1 MTNKTPS
8 APDKRAKNEIIK
20 ENSNQLRGTLA
31 AGIVDVATGAISDDD
46 NLLLKFHGSYMQ
58 DDRDLRAERAK
69 KKLEKAYSFMIR
81 VRVPGGL
88 ATSAQ
93 WIAMDDIA
101 STYANKTLRLTTR
114 QAFQFHGVIKTNLKT
129 TMAAINASLLDTLAA
144 CGDVN
149 RNVMSAAN
157 PYLSLA
163 HMKAYEL
170 ARDLSAHLS
179 PQTGAYHEIWLDGE
193 PVADS
198 ATDKQIAD
206 SATNKPVADSATDKQ
221 VKDMSHP
228 AGPAEEPIYGQ
239 HYLPRKFK
247 TVVAVPPWNDVDIYA
262 HDLGY
267 IAILGTQGAEKGKL
281 VGYNVTVGGGMGM
294 THGETDT
301 FPRTADVLGFCT
313 PEQAINV
320 GEKVVTTQRDW
331 GNREVRKHARL
342 KYTIEKHG
350 IVAFRTEVEQR
361 IGHKLGAARPFTFSS
376 TGDPIGWQ
384 QGADKLWHLT
394 LFIENGRIKDV
405 PGHTMRKAF
414 REIAETHKDC
424 PWILTSNQNVIIA
437 SVSTTAKSDIEA
449 ILSKHGVSITA
460 SSGLRRNSMACVS
473 LPTCAL
479 GLAESERYLP
489 KLTDKLEDVL
499 DQAGL
504 RTDDIM
510 MRMTGC
516 PNGCARPY
524 LAEIGFVGRGP
535 GLYNLYLG
543 AAFDGSRL
551 SKLYAQDVDETKILK
566 LLTPLLLRYAKERN
580 AGPSGVERFGD
591 FVIRIGVVKATP
603 AGNRFHADIALA

>member
-1 MTNKTPS
+1 MTDTPPKFP
-8 APDKRAKNEIIK
+8 APDKRAKNEIVK
-20 ENSNQLRGTLA
+20 EKSNQLRGTLQE
-31 AGIVDVATGAISDDD
+31 GIRDVATGAISDDD

-69 KKLEKAYSFMIR
+69 KKLEKAFSFMIR

-88 ATSAQ
+88 ATPAQ

-157 PYLSLA
+157 PYLSDA
-163 HMKAYEL
+163 HHKAYEL

-193 PVADS
+193 
-198 ATDKQIAD
+198 
-206 SATNKPVADSATDKQ
+206 Q
-221 VKDMSHP
+221 VKDTSRA

-247 TVVAVPPWNDVDIYA
+247 TVIAVPPWNDVDIYA

-267 IAILGTQGAEKGKL
+267 IAVLGTQGAEKGKL

-294 THGETDT
+294 THGEIDT
-301 FPRTADVLGFCT
+301 FPRTADMLGFVT
-313 PEQAINV
+313 PEQAIDV

-342 KYTIEKHG
+342 KYTIEARG
-350 IVAFRTEVEQR
+350 IDAFRAEVEKR
-361 IGHKLGAARPFTFSS
+361 IGTKLGVAKPFKFTS

-384 QGADKLWHLT
+384 QGDDKLWHLT

-414 REIAETHKDC
+414 REIAEKQAAERQGS
-424 PWILTSNQNVIIA
+424 WVLTSNQNVVIA
-437 SVSTTAKSDIEA
+437 QVTAKQKPEIEA
-449 ILSKHGVSITA
+449 ILATHGVSITA
-460 SSGLRRNSMACVS
+460 SSGLRRNAMACVS

-489 KLTDKLEDVL
+489 KLIDKLEDVL

-504 RTDDIM
+504 RGDDIM

-551 SKLYAQDVDETKILK
+551 SKLYAQDVNEEKILK
-566 LLTPLLLRYAKERN
+566 LLTPLLLRYAKERT
-580 AGPSGVERFGD
+580 AAERFGD
-591 FVIRIGVVKATP
+591 FVIRIGVIKATL
-603 AGNRFHADIALA
+603 AGNQFHSDLTLAKV

>member
-1 MTNKTPS
+1 MTDKKPP
-8 APDKRAKNEIIK
+8 ADKRAKNEIIK
-20 ENSNQLRGTLA
+20 ENSNQLRGTLV
-31 AGIVDVATGAISDDD
+31 AGIRDVATGAISDDD

-69 KKLEKAYSFMIR
+69 KKLEKAFSFMIR

-157 PYLSLA
+157 PYLSDA
-163 HMKAYEL
+163 HHKAYEL

-193 PVADS
+193 
-198 ATDKQIAD
+198 
-206 SATNKPVADSATDKQ
+206 Q
-221 VKDMSHP
+221 VKDTSRA

-267 IAILGTQGAEKGKL
+267 IAILGTQGVEKGKL

-301 FPRTADVLGFCT
+301 FPRTADVLGFVT

-342 KYTIEKHG
+342 KYTIEKRG
-350 IVAFRTEVEQR
+350 IAAFRAEIEARV
-361 IGHKLGAARPFTFSS
+361 GHKLGAPKPFKFTS

-384 QGADKLWHLT
+384 QGTDKLWHLT
-394 LFIENGRIKDV
+394 LFVENGRIKDA

-437 SVSTTAKSDIEA
+437 KVSAKAKPEIEA
-449 ILSKHGVSITA
+449 ILAKHGVSITA
-460 SSGLRRNSMACVS
+460 SSGLRRNAMACVS

-489 KLTDKLEDVL
+489 TLIDKLEDVL

-504 RTDDIM
+504 RNDDIM

-551 SKLYAQDVDETKILK
+551 SKLYAQDVDEVKILK
-566 LLTPLLLRYAKERN
+566 LLTPLLLRYAKERHDGAN
-580 AGPSGVERFGD
+580 GVERFGD
-591 FVIRIGVVKATP
+591 FVIRTGVVKATTV
-603 AGNRFHADIALA
+603 GNQFHADIALAKV